1 MPVTILTAQPDL
13 SNEIVRHSESG
24 VELEVSPPLRGI
36 TENMKG
42 DLNITESQVYFWSES
57 HNTGVALWYP
67 DIIIHAIMRQSDREA
82 IYCQLGEGIHF
93 PAQVA
98 ESGNNDDEED
108 DEEIMAELYFIPTNG
123 DSLEALY
130 NAMSQCAVL
139 HPDADA
145 DGEEFEEEEEEWY
158 ANPSDEAELSEVQQ
172 AALDHLAT
180 VFQPPVNGKQT
191 HENDDGAF
199 EDAMEEE

>member
-1 MPVTILTAQPDL
+1 METLTFFYFSFLIL
-13 SNEIVRHSESG
+13 IV
-24 VELEVSPPLRGI
+24 EV
-36 TENMKG
+36 
-42 DLNITESQVYFWSES
+42 
-57 HNTGVALWYP
+57 
-67 DIIIHAIMRQSDREA
+67 
-82 IYCQLGEGIHF
+82 
-93 PAQVA
+93 
-98 ESGNNDDEED
+98 
-108 DEEIMAELYFIPTNG
+108 
-123 DSLEALY
+123 LY

-145 DGEEFEEEEEEWY
+145 DEEEFEEEEEEWY
-158 ANPSDEAELSEVQQ
+158 ANPSDEAELNEVQR

>member
-1 MPVTILTAQPDL
+1 MV
-13 SNEIVRHSESG
+13 NHVR
-24 VELEVSPPLRGI
+24 
-36 TENMKG
+36 TENTKICSGSVSNMDG
-42 DLNITESQVYFWSES
+42 DTDLFLIFYFLILIVE
-57 HNTGVALWYP
+57 V
-67 DIIIHAIMRQSDREA
+67 
-82 IYCQLGEGIHF
+82 
-93 PAQVA
+93 
-98 ESGNNDDEED
+98 
-108 DEEIMAELYFIPTNG
+108 
-123 DSLEALY
+123 LY

-145 DGEEFEEEEEEWY
+145 EEEEFEEEEEEWY
-158 ANPSDEAELSEVQQ
+158 ANPSDEAELNEVQR

>member
-1 MPVTILTAQPDL
+1 
-13 SNEIVRHSESG
+13 
-24 VELEVSPPLRGI
+24 
-36 TENMKG
+36 
-42 DLNITESQVYFWSES
+42 
-57 HNTGVALWYP
+57 
-67 DIIIHAIMRQSDREA
+67 MRQADREA

-93 PAQVA
+93 PAQVTD
-98 ESGNNDDEED
+98 GNNDEED
-108 DEEIMAELYFIPTNG
+108 EDIMTELYFIPANG
-123 DSLEALY
+123 ESCKHWYTKICSGSLSNMDGETDLFFLYYLSLKLIVEVLY

-145 DGEEFEEEEEEWY
+145 DEEDFEEGDEEWY
-158 ANPSDEAELSEVQQ
+158 ANPSDEAELNEVQR
-172 AALDHLAT
+172 AALDHLAN